1 MGVIIQHVD
10 YLIEV
15 VAMRVSVLRHDHLT
29 NISVV
34 PENFNNLFLL
44 LCDRL
49 RFIIEN
55 FIAFRFSSSPSCF
68 VFKAEGPQD
77 DRLLLGFAIYLEVS
91 IMGRALA
98 VIGVGRRALRV
109 LGSIHVGAAAEGRAV
124 ALGVLLVFVDH
135 LRGHFNLGL
144 VRLAL
149 LGLNRVGGC
158 CRIQVTSGG
167 LAVSKIV

>member
-55 FIAFRFSSSPSCF
+55 FIAFRFSSSFSCF
-68 VFKAEGPQD
+68 VFKTERPQD
-77 DRLLLGFAIYLEVS
+77 DRLLLSLTVYLEVS
-91 IMGRALA
+91 IM
-98 VIGVGRRALRV
+98 
-109 LGSIHVGAAAEGRAV
+109 
-124 ALGVLLVFVDH
+124 
-135 LRGHFNLGL
+135 
-144 VRLAL
+144 
-149 LGLNRVGGC
+149 
-158 CRIQVTSGG
+158 
-167 LAVSKIV
+167 